1 MANKN
6 ILKKAK
12 KAVERYVCKVQPL
25 SKAEKDELKMR
36 VQIAIQKYNQALQW
50 IFFRLIISCK

>member
-6 ILKKAK
+6 IIKKAK
-12 KAVERYVCKVQPL
+12 RAVERYVCKVKTL

-36 VQIAIQKYNQALQW
+36 IQIAIQEYNQA
-50 IFFRLIISCK
+50 IR

>member
-36 VQIAIQKYNQALQW
+36 VQIAIQKYNQALQ
-50 IFFRLIISCK
+50 